1 MRKQRRVEQ
10 LTLNITAF
18 TPFITSPTHSTI
30 TLAIPKHLNEKL
42 TVLLKNRGTMKNNTK
57 STYKQNALGAL
68 ETALFLKKGAK
79 RFSSDNK
86 SLKQSFLLPILLL
99 PMTLITVFYA
109 HPDGQ
114 LADGATQILAII
126 YTLRL
131 FIYLGLFLGLVYVM
145 TKTMDRA
152 ENFKRFATAN
162 NWLTLPA
169 ACAMLPLLLLFLNGS
184 HSWAEIYP
192 MMVIVTL
199 YAYAYTAF
207 MATYVLRIPYE
218 LAGFIA
224 IAGMAIHQSSLTAL
238 KWAALQTIHLI
249 S

>member
-1 MRKQRRVEQ
+1 MNKY
-10 LTLNITAF
+10 N
-18 TPFITSPTHSTI
+18 
-30 TLAIPKHLNEKL
+30 
-42 TVLLKNRGTMKNNTK
+42 NNTF
-57 STYKQNALGAL
+57 KQNALAAL

-79 RFSSDNK
+79 RFSSDSK
-86 SLKQSFLLPILLL
+86 SLKQSFLLPIMLL
-99 PMTLITVFYA
+99 PITLIIVFYA
-109 HPDGQ
+109 HPDGK

-131 FIYLGLFLGLVYVM
+131 FIYLGLFLGFVYLM
-145 TKTMDRA
+145 TKSMDRA
-152 ENFKRFATAN
+152 EDFKRFATAN

-169 ACAMLPLLLLFLNGS
+169 AGAMLPLLCLFLNGS

-192 MMVIVTL
+192 MMVVVTL

-238 KWAALQTIHLI
+238 KWAAVQTITLI